1 MCFLVASSL
10 PASAARIH
18 GPSLC
23 TRDVPS
29 HVLGRAHVMRGSRR
43 RVLPGATP
51 ARVRGRADALAVG
64 RGARK
69 GHDVQL
75 ARVPGRLAGHRRAGH
90 RRQDCGP
97 LLCSGAHPPP
107 PPPPSP
113 TLPGALLPCRACRDG
128 TATSCGSPVRGPACM
143 AHPARD
149 AWSAPVRT
157 PAKRLGSS
165 GEAGTAVCADCG
177 TVRAPRK
184 LLCERVK
191 RVLATARP

>member
-1 MCFLVASSL
+1 MGCASLWPAACLPVPHASMDRACALGMCPAMCWAGRMSCVA
-10 PASAARIH
+10 A
-18 GPSLC
+18 
-23 TRDVPS
+23 
-29 HVLGRAHVMRGSRR
+29 
-43 RVLPGATP
+43 
-51 ARVRGRADALAVG
+51 ADACCPVPHPRAFAGAQTHSPWGAALVKGMMCNWLVCLAVWQ
-64 RGARK
+64 AT
-69 GHDVQL
+69 
-75 ARVPGRLAGHRRAGH
+75 AA
-90 RRQDCGP
+90 QDIIGKIVGIYC
-97 LLCSGAHPPP
+97 AQPPAP
-107 PPPPSP
+107 FP
-113 TLPGALLPCRACRDG
+113 TLPRALLPCRACRDG